1 MTAGLRRRRW
11 TNRLFLAACTATVA
25 IVLLPLGA
33 VLFTLVREGVSALGP
48 AFFLNL
54 PRPVGE
60 PGGGVGHAL
69 VGTLILVAGALVMAA
84 PVGILA
90 GVFLA
95 SDRAP
100 RAAAVVRLSADVLS
114 GVPSIVVGIFAY
126 AVLVVPLRQF
136 SGLAGSLALAVLMLP
151 TLTRTTEEVVR
162 MVPWTLTEAAV
173 ALGAPRWR
181 TMLRVVLPAAGRG
194 VAAGVI
200 VAVARGAGETA
211 PLMFTA
217 FGSQFWTLDPTGPM
231 AALPLV
237 IFNYAISPYDD
248 WHAQAW
254 AAALVLTAL
263 VLAGNLVS
271 RAVIRRSAQ

>member
-1 MTAGLRRRRW
+1 MTDGLRRRRW
-11 TNRLFLAACTATVA
+11 VNRLFVASCAVTVA
-25 IVLLPLGA
+25 IVLMPLGA
-33 VLFTLVREGVSALGP
+33 LLFTLVREGLSALDL
-48 AFFLNL
+48 AFFLHL

-60 PGGGVGHAL
+60 TGGGVGHAL
-69 VGTLILVAGALVMAA
+69 VGTLILVAGALAMAA

-100 RAAAVVRLSADVLS
+100 RSAAVVRLSADVLS

-126 AVLVVPLRQF
+126 ALLVVPLKQF
-136 SGLAGSLALAVLMLP
+136 SGLAGSAALAILMLP

-181 TMLRVVLPAAGRG
+181 TMLRIVLPAAGRG

-217 FGSQFWTLDPTGPM
+217 FGSQYWTLDPTKPM

-254 AAALVLTAL
+254 AAALVLTGL

-271 RAVIRRSAQ
+271 RAVIRRSTT

>member
-33 VLFTLVREGVSALGP
+33 VLFTLVREGVSALSP

>member
-1 MTAGLRRRRW
+1 MTKGRLRRRW
-11 TNRLFLAACTATVA
+11 TNRLFLAACAATVA

-33 VLFTLVREGVSALGP
+33 VLFTLVREGLSALDP
-48 AFFLNL
+48 AFFLHL

-60 PGGGVGHAL
+60 TGGGVGHAL
-69 VGTLILVAGALVMAA
+69 VGTLILVATALAMAA

-100 RAAAVVRLSADVLS
+100 RTAAVVRLSADVLS

-126 AVLVVPLRQF
+126 AVLVIPLRQF

-162 MVPWTLTEAAV
+162 MVPWTLTEASV

-200 VAVARGAGETA
+200 VAVARAAGETA

-217 FGSQFWTLDPTGPM
+217 FGSQFWTLDPTQPM

-254 AAALVLTAL
+254 AAALVLTGL
-263 VLAGNLVS
+263 VLVGNLVS
-271 RAVIRRSAQ
+271 RAAIRRSAS

>member
-33 VLFTLVREGVSALGP
+33 VLFTLVREGVSALSP

-237 IFNYAISPYDD
+237 IFNHAISPYDD